1 MNYIKAYYIYK
12 KYIEELMR
20 TQMLNSSPVIQD
32 IFNKKDYDAILKDV
46 LEVIR
51 ENPHANLTT
60 LRLILFQRSGLKE
73 IMDKFVNETKI
84 TPGVVLDFG
93 TFKTRDTV
101 ICGKCQEYTM
111 QNGIL
116 VPDEK
121 EIEQD
126 TIFDLASTS
135 KLFTAVSILKLAE
148 EQRIDVFDPITKYVP
163 EFKNLQNVSIYDLL
177 KFRVAVVTDKRVD
190 SAKTKEEAEQI
201 LFGIHL
207 AENQF
212 IKNAYTDM
220 GAMVLRYVIERVTK
234 MSYNDYV
241 SQTIFK
247 PLNMKDTYLNVPEEK
262 IAKVAN
268 ENYSITID
276 ANGNPNIRYDNPPGT
291 QHDAKARAIGALEG
305 IAPGHAGYFSTTK
318 DMIKLGNA
326 LINGDVISK
335 DSVLSM
341 SDTASGFKEDDTYF
355 YGSLVYLKQ
364 PNPKHLGVRPSLS
377 GKSFM
382 SPGFA
387 GTTLCVDPI
396 NKFSLFIGSNRLH
409 NRIYQIHTNQ
419 KDKIK
424 VDEQNKKTFTLPN
437 GEEKIVCADYTRD
450 KEIMVS
456 LALQLT
462 LQYQLLEKIFGY
474 EKEMHLVREL

>member
-32 IFNKKDYDAILKDV
+32 IFNKKDYDKILNGV

-60 LRLILFQRSGLKE
+60 LRLILFQKSGLKE

-220 GAMVLRYVIERVTK
+220 GAMV
-234 MSYNDYV
+234 S
-241 SQTIFK
+241 
-247 PLNMKDTYLNVPEEK
+247 YLNVPKEK
-262 IAKVAN
+262 LYRVAN